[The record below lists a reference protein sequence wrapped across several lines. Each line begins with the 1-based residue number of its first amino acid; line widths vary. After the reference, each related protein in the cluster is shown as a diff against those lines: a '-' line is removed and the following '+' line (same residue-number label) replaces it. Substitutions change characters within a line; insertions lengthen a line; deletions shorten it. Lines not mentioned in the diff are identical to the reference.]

1 MRKWN
6 HKSIQFRI
14 GLRTIKSAVAVM
26 IAMATVYFYG
36 VTTSRIIFAVLG
48 AMEAMQPTIKA
59 SLRSCLTQVTG
70 VISGAIFGLLLNAI
84 GMHPLI
90 TTGIGIVLVISI
102 YNAFSIQFSPSLP
115 CLIVVTICT
124 TPDIAPIL
132 YASGRIWDT
141 LIGFA
146 VGITINAL
154 IFPYDNRKQIR
165 YTLETLDQELLRFL
179 EELFDGDDILPDAK
193 LMAEKVTVMASQMTV
208 FSNQKLLMQMKRQ
221 QEDIRSFEVCEGKV
235 RELLAR
241 MEILSR
247 MGTPGRLTEENKQAL
262 IACGAVIKDNRELT
276 EPTERDIVVNYHVK
290 QILRLRQEL
299 SEELH
304 KSVTSK

>member
-1 MRKWN
+1 MIKWK
-6 HKSIQFRI
+6 HQSIKFRI
-14 GLRTIKSAVAVM
+14 GMRTAKSAVAVM
-26 IAMATVYFYG
+26 IAMAVVYFYG

-70 VISGAIFGLLLNAI
+70 VISGAIFGLVLNSL
-84 GMHPLI
+84 GLHPLI
-90 TTGIGIVLVISI
+90 TTGIGIVAVISI

-124 TPDIAPIL
+124 TPDIAPII

-146 VGITINAL
+146 VGIAINTL

-165 YTLETLDQELLRFL
+165 YTLESLDQELLRFL
-179 EELFDGDDILPDAK
+179 EELFDGDEIMPDAK
-193 LMAEKVTVMASQMTV
+193 LMTEKVNIMASQLTV
-208 FSNQKLLMQMKRQ
+208 FSNQKLLMQLKRQ
-221 QEDIRSFEVCEGKV
+221 QEDIHCFESCERKA

-241 MEILSR
+241 MEILSH
-247 MGTPGRLTEENKQAL
+247 MGTPGRLTEENRQAL
-262 IACGAVIKDNRELT
+262 IDCGAQIKDHRILI
-276 EPTERDIVVNYHVK
+276 EPTERDIVVNYHIK
-290 QILRLRQEL
+290 QILRLRKDL
-299 SEELH
+299 TEELH
-304 KSVTSK
+304 HSVTSK

>member
-1 MRKWN
+1 MIK
-6 HKSIQFRI
+6 HKHRTIKFRI
-14 GLRTIKSAVAVM
+14 GMRTAKSAAAVM
-26 IAMATVYFYG
+26 IAMAVVYFYG

-102 YNAFSIQFSPSLP
+102 YNAFSIQFSTSLS

-247 MGTPGRLTEENKQAL
+247 MGIPGRLTEENKQAL

-276 EPTERDIVVNYHVK
+276 ESTERDIVVNYHVK

-304 KSVTSK
+304 KSVTPK

>member
-1 MRKWN
+1 MNIWK

-14 GLRTIKSAVAVM
+14 GMRTAKSAIAVM
-26 IAMATVYFYG
+26 IAMAVVYFYG

-70 VISGAIFGLLLNAI
+70 VISGALFGLFLNAL
-84 GMHPLI
+84 GLHPLI
-90 TTGIGIVLVISI
+90 TTGIGIVMVISI
-102 YNAFSIQFSPSLP
+102 YNALRIQFSPSLP

-124 TPDIAPIL
+124 TPDIAPFI

-165 YTLETLDQELLRFL
+165 YTLESLDQELIRFL
-179 EELFDGDDILPDAK
+179 EDLFDGDGSLPDAK
-193 LMAEKVTVMASQMTV
+193 LMADKVSTMASQMTV
-208 FSNQKLLMQMKRQ
+208 FSNQKLIMQMKRQ
-221 QEDIRSFEVCEGKV
+221 QEDIRSFEVCEKDA

-241 MEILSR
+241 MEILSHI
-247 MGTPGRLTEENKQAL
+247 GDPGRLSEENRQAL
-262 IACGAVIKDNRELT
+262 TECGAVIKDSRPLID
-276 EPTERDIVVNYHVK
+276 PTEREIVVNYHVR
-290 QILRLRQEL
+290 QILRVRKDLTN
-299 SEELH
+299 ELH
-304 KSVTSK
+304 KSMITK

>member
-1 MRKWN
+1 MSIWIN
-6 HKSIQFRI
+6 KSIKFRI
-14 GLRTIKSAVAVM
+14 GMRTAKSAVAVM
-26 IAMATVYFYG
+26 IAMTVVYFYG

-70 VISGAIFGLLLNAI
+70 VISGAILGLALNAL
-84 GMHPLI
+84 GLHPLI
-90 TTGIGIVLVISI
+90 TTGIGIVAVISI

-124 TPDIAPIL
+124 TPDIAPII

-165 YTLETLDQELLRFL
+165 YTLESLDQELIRFL
-179 EELFDGDDILPDAK
+179 EDLFDGDDCLPDAK
-193 LMAEKVTVMASQMTV
+193 LMAEKVSTMASQMTV
-208 FSNQKLLMQMKRQ
+208 FSNQSLLMQRKRQ
-221 QEDIRSFEVCEGKV
+221 QEDIRSFDVCQGKA

-241 MEILSR
+241 MEILSH
-247 MGTPGRLTEENKQAL
+247 MGTPGRLTEENRQAL
-262 IACGAVIKDNRELT
+262 IDCGAVIQDNRPLT
-276 EPTERDIVVNYHVK
+276 NPTERDIVVNYHVR
-290 QILRLRQEL
+290 QILRLRKEL
-299 SEELH
+299 TEELH
-304 KSVTSK
+304 KSINAK